1 MNDIRRKIWEA
12 NVSPDSS
19 ALQNYINHL
28 SKLRSEWDSVADH
41 YGRTLLHAA
50 VEEGDS
56 AMVKVL
62 LSAGC
67 NVNACEGYGATPLVL
82 AVLKRNLDLCR
93 ILVENCA
100 VYGEIFF
107 VKVPSP
113 FTNAQRLGEDA
124 IVQLFQERTE
134 QNQTFLD
141 ELIGKDKGLQE
152 SQGSQQKKGGQATAE
167 FVYDRTNI
175 KSNPLCWRQEH

>member
-1 MNDIRRKIWEA
+1 MPSSKASSMNDIRRKIWEA
-12 NVSPDSS
+12 NVSPDSN

-67 NVNACEGYGATPLVL
+67 NVNACEG
-82 AVLKRNLDLCR
+82 
-93 ILVENCA
+93 
-100 VYGEIFF
+100 
-107 VKVPSP
+107 
-113 FTNAQRLGEDA
+113 
-124 IVQLFQERTE
+124 
-134 QNQTFLD
+134 
-141 ELIGKDKGLQE
+141 
-152 SQGSQQKKGGQATAE
+152 
-167 FVYDRTNI
+167 
-175 KSNPLCWRQEH
+175 